1 MRRKDIVASDERE
14 HGNLYHP
21 EADPPLVEKKRLLR
35 SFHSL
40 AMTFHHGLAG
50 KNEGGKGRFQIFLA
64 KDLLNIGLEFFDLLF
79 GFGEGLVQFQYK
91 AEGVNRLGK
100 HAIGFVG

>member
-40 AMTFHHGLAG
+40 AMTLRQGLAEVREEARG
-50 KNEGGKGRFQIFLA
+50 NFKYYIGKGFT
-64 KDLLNIGLEFFDLLF
+64 
-79 GFGEGLVQFQYK
+79 
-91 AEGVNRLGK
+91 
-100 HAIGFVG
+100 